1 MRDSLTDSPS
11 AFNQL
16 NAVIGGDADS
26 IYLVVADLGA
36 NSGEGLDFINGYT
49 FLERFY
55 FVFDSG
61 NDSVG
66 FAITPFTHAT
76 TN

>member
-1 MRDSLTDSPS
+1 MRDSQTDSPS

-55 FVFDSG
+55 YVYDSA
-61 NDSVG
+61 NSQVG
-66 FAITPFTHAT
+66 FATTSFTTAT

>member
-1 MRDSLTDSPS
+1 MHDSLTDSPS

-26 IYLVVADLGA
+26 IYLVVNDIGS

-55 FVFDSG
+55 YVYDSA
-61 NDSVG
+61 NAQVG
-66 FAITPFTHAT
+66 FATTSFTTAT

>member
-1 MRDSLTDSPS
+1 MCHDLMLARQRFANTL
-11 AFNQL
+11 
-16 NAVIGGDADS
+16 IGGDVDG
-26 IYLVVADLGA
+26 IYLIVADIGTP
-36 NSGEGLDFINGYT
+36 SGEGLDFIDGYT